1 MCYSGLIKN
10 KKGIKNMHKRLEE
23 QLEIRKKWLEEYN
36 YTKEE
41 YLEYIKKITDLI
53 TELSIEEL
61 ISVEE
66 LSKCQKLLTT
76 YLIQSIK
83 GV

>member
-1 MCYSGLIKN
+1 
-10 KKGIKNMHKRLEE
+10 MHKRLEE
-23 QLEIRKKWLEEYN
+23 QLEIRKEWLENYN

-41 YLEYIKKITDLI
+41 YIEYIKRITDLI
-53 TELSIEEL
+53 TNLSIEEL

-66 LSKCQKLLTT
+66 LSKCQELLTS
-76 YLIQSIK
+76 YLIMSIK

>member
-1 MCYSGLIKN
+1 
-10 KKGIKNMHKRLEE
+10 MHKRLEE
-23 QLEIRKKWLEEYN
+23 QLEIRKEWLEKYN

-53 TELSIEEL
+53 TDLSIEEL

-66 LSKCQKLLTT
+66 LSKCQELLTT

-83 GV
+83 GGIKC